1 MFLHHDHKAC
11 FFLEKI
17 SAMAISIE
25 NNEML
30 HVNNDQTISIDWQT
44 LYGLKIKHFE
54 GELGWSL

>member
-44 LYGLKIKHFE
+44 LY
-54 GELGWSL
+54 